1 MPEPTSTS
9 TVVVMADTAWQA
21 LRSKPLRFFASLWP
35 LRTLAYVLSGA
46 VIGAL
51 SLVWIPVALVLGA
64 VVAAPALTRPLAALE
79 RRRVTLL
86 GGPPPPDPHRRP
98 DRPGPIA
105 WLRFRYREA
114 VTWRELAYLG
124 LHATVLLAL
133 DVAALVLLAAPI
145 LALGSVN
152 LTVSRT
158 ATDPAT
164 GVSSDGLDVVVGVL
178 VAVLAGLALLVVAF
192 FAIYAVPLAA
202 IAHAKVARLLLAPGP
217 GETLRLLTRSRARLV
232 DAFEVERRR
241 IERDL
246 HDGAQQRLLAL
257 GMTLVG
263 AQLEF
268 DDRPEAARALINQ
281 AAEEAKAALA
291 ELRELIRG
299 IHPHV
304 LTDLGLPAAVAELV
318 DRASVPVTVALDL
331 PHRLPSTVE
340 SAAYFVV
347 AEALSNAAKHASAT
361 QIFITGG
368 LTGAHLGVEVR
379 DDGVGG
385 ADPGA
390 GTGLA
395 GLADRVDAHGGTL
408 TLSSPPGG
416 PTVLRVELPCA

>member
-1 MPEPTSTS
+1 MPGATTPS
-9 TVVVMADTAWQA
+9 TVVVMAVAAWEVM
-21 LRSKPLRFFASLWP
+21 RGSPLRFFASLWP
-35 LRTLAYVLSGA
+35 LRTLAYVTSGA
-46 VIGAL
+46 VLGAL
-51 SLVWIPVALVLGA
+51 TLVWIPAALVLGA
-64 VVAAPALTRPLAALE
+64 VVAAPALTRPLVALE

-86 GGPPPPDPHRRP
+86 GGPPLPDPHRRP
-98 DRPGPIA
+98 ARPGRIA
-105 WLRFRYREA
+105 WLRFRYAEA

-133 DVAALVLLAAPI
+133 DVVGVVALAAPI

-152 LTVSRT
+152 LAVTRGP
-158 ATDPAT
+158 AEPAT
-164 GVSSDGLDVVVGVL
+164 GTDVAVGVL
-178 VAVLAGLALLVVAF
+178 VALLAGLTLLVVGLL
-192 FAIYAVPLAA
+192 AVCVMPLAA
-202 IAHAKVARLLLAPGP
+202 IAHAEVARRLLAPGP
-217 GETLRLLTRSRARLV
+217 GETVRMLTRSRARLV

-241 IERDL
+241 VERDL

-268 DDRPEAARALINQ
+268 DDRPEAARKLINQ
-281 AAEEAKAALA
+281 AADEAKAVLA

-304 LTDLGLPAAVAELV
+304 LTDLGLPAAVAELA
-318 DRASVPVTVALDL
+318 DRAAVPVNVAVDL
-331 PHRLPSTVE
+331 PHRLPSAVE
-340 SAAYFVV
+340 STAYFVV
-347 AEALSNAAKHASAT
+347 AEALSNAAKHAAAT
-361 QIFITGG
+361 RVRVTGG
-368 LTGAHLGVEVR
+368 LAGTHLVVEVR

-385 ADPGA
+385 ADPAG

-416 PTVLRVELPCA
+416 PTVLRLELPCCE

>member
-1 MPEPTSTS
+1 
-9 TVVVMADTAWQA
+9 MADSAWEA
-21 LRSKPLRFFASLWP
+21 LRGKPLRFFASLWP
-35 LRTLAYVLSGA
+35 LRALAYVLSGA

-51 SLVWIPVALVLGA
+51 CLVWIPVAVVLGA

-79 RRRVTLL
+79 RRRVALL
-86 GGPPPPDPHRRP
+86 GGLPLPDPHRRP
-98 DRPGPIA
+98 DRPGLIA

-133 DVAALVLLAAPI
+133 DVAAVVLLAAPI

-152 LTVSRT
+152 LTASRT
-158 ATDPAT
+158 ATDPAA
-164 GVSSDGLDVVVGVL
+164 GVPSDGIGIDVVVGVL
-178 VAVLAGLALLVVAF
+178 VAVLAGLALLVVGF
-192 FAIYAVPLAA
+192 LAIYAVPLAA
-202 IAHAKVARLLLAPGP
+202 IAHAKVAGLLLAPGP
-217 GETLRLLTRSRARLV
+217 GETVRMLTRSRARLV

-304 LTDLGLPAAVAELV
+304 LTDLGLPAAVAELA

-331 PHRLPSTVE
+331 PRRLPSTVE

-347 AEALSNAAKHASAT
+347 AEALSNAAKHATAT
-361 QIFITGG
+361 QISVTGG
-368 LTGAHLGVEVR
+368 LTGAHLGIEVR

-385 ADPGA
+385 ADPGG

-408 TLSSPPGG
+408 ILSSPPGG
-416 PTVLRVELPCA
+416 PTILRLELPCA

>member
-1 MPEPTSTS
+1 
-9 TVVVMADTAWQA
+9 MADTAWEA
-21 LRSKPLRFFASLWP
+21 LRGRPLRFFASLWP

-46 VIGAL
+46 AIGAIC
-51 SLVWIPVALVLGA
+51 LVWIPVALVLGA

-79 RRRVTLL
+79 RRRVALL
-86 GGPPPPDPHRRP
+86 GGPPLPDPHRRP
-98 DRPGPIA
+98 DRPGLIA
-105 WLRFRYREA
+105 WLHFRYREA

-133 DVAALVLLAAPI
+133 DVAAVVFLAAPI

-152 LTVSRT
+152 LTASRT
-158 ATDPAT
+158 ATDPAA

-178 VAVLAGLALLVVAF
+178 VAVLAGLALLVVGF
-192 FAIYAVPLAA
+192 LAIHAVPLAA

-217 GETLRLLTRSRARLV
+217 GETVRMLTRSRARLV

-268 DDRPEAARALINQ
+268 DDRPEAARALINK

-304 LTDLGLPAAVAELV
+304 LTDLGLPAAVAELA
-318 DRASVPVTVALDL
+318 DRAPVPVTVALHL
-331 PHRLPSTVE
+331 PRRLPSTME
-340 SAAYFVV
+340 STAYFFV
-347 AEALSNAAKHASAT
+347 AEALSNAAKHSTAT
-361 QIFITGG
+361 QISVTGA
-368 LTGAHLGVEVR
+368 LTVAHLGIEVR

-385 ADPGA
+385 ADPGG

-416 PTVLRVELPCA
+416 PTVLRLELPCA